1 MTQPVSL
8 AASLAPA
15 PAAGGPAQPAD
26 PRAQA
31 FTAACAAATGT
42 PQSGPDHSAKHAPS
56 RPAGSAPATGQA
68 KPDQSAGATG
78 PATVAA
84 ADPSGAKGAGSAGGL
99 NSSLAQML
107 QRPAPDAQRGA
118 TPASAMAV
126 APEAVTVAAAPR
138 GSAPVPTTGKAAATA
153 QPVPTGTVAHDPKPK
168 AAPVP
173 VAKMAQ
179 DAQKPATPQGADPQ
193 ASQGE
198 KPAQLR
204 KDARHRP
211 LVSAPATPQP
221 QPLTMPGLA
230 PQPHPAPQ
238 AHRIRQV
245 TGPAAVAQ
253 TVSQMPAQGL
263 HVAGLGASATA
274 STAAAEATP
283 ESQAQLLQ
291 SATALAGAGGGS
303 AKVTL
308 HPATLGT
315 VVVQVNVTAQ
325 GVTHVHMTAATEGG
339 YQTLAATAG
348 HLAQSLAHSGLNV
361 GSVQA
366 FVAGGSGQP
375 GGNGAPQPGLT
386 QPAPQ
391 GGGAA
396 GNMAGGFAESRQQAS
411 GGQGQG
417 QPQPQQPAPA
427 TTTGP
432 TATARARSGPDD
444 TVKAYA

>member
-1 MTQPVSL
+1 LGAGRTP
-8 AASLAPA
+8 P
-15 PAAGGPAQPAD
+15 PAA
-26 PRAQA
+26 
-31 FTAACAAATGT
+31 
-42 PQSGPDHSAKHAPS
+42 
-56 RPAGSAPATGQA
+56 
-68 KPDQSAGATG
+68 AGATREG
-78 PATVAA
+78 
-84 ADPSGAKGAGSAGGL
+84 
-99 NSSLAQML
+99 Q
-107 QRPAPDAQRGA
+107 
-118 TPASAMAV
+118 
-126 APEAVTVAAAPR
+126 
-138 GSAPVPTTGKAAATA
+138 
-153 QPVPTGTVAHDPKPK
+153 
-168 AAPVP
+168 
-173 VAKMAQ
+173 
-179 DAQKPATPQGADPQ
+179 
-193 ASQGE
+193 
-198 KPAQLR
+198 AQLR
-204 KDARHRP
+204 
-211 LVSAPATPQP
+211 
-221 QPLTMPGLA
+221 
-230 PQPHPAPQ
+230 
-238 AHRIRQV
+238 
-245 TGPAAVAQ
+245 
-253 TVSQMPAQGL
+253 
-263 HVAGLGASATA
+263 
-274 STAAAEATP
+274 
-283 ESQAQLLQ
+283 Q